1 MGLIYDL
8 NTVKTHQGLR
18 NFSIEMREL
27 RTLQRLGLFI
37 RHWKDRSEPFYLAL
51 FEQTKDSR
59 GRILVE
65 MDIAGRG
72 YNPVEHS
79 YDSNST
85 ND

>member
-8 NTVKTHQGLR
+8 NTVKTHPGLR
-18 NFSIEMREL
+18 NLNIEMREP

-37 RHWKDRSEPFYLAL
+37 RHWKDRLEPFHLTL
-51 FEQTKDSR
+51 FEQTKDGR
-59 GRILVE
+59 GRILVQI
-65 MDIAGRG
+65 DIAGRG

-79 YDSNST
+79 YDSNSA